1 MELPAPT
8 VAGGRAGSGSLQSAC
23 CSRLKLPT
31 AEVCLPA
38 PAPAPAP
45 APLPPAA
52 AAAASSFSRLPSH
65 ALGRLPPH
73 PPLSDLP
80 PSRPSPTPPTP
91 PLPAAA
97 ASSFSSLQPTQTFRG
112 HGSIAT
118 ALRGV
123 TGEAS
128 LFVSGDKDG
137 SMLLWDLRCAWW
149 GAMWGIVLFSK
160 RLVQCLHRL
169 HGLDPPTPPPPPQ
182 CTHAGRRLWCSQPS
196 RRRAKVSASAPT
208 NRAPGRRANSRVGG
222 TRARSWQQLLHQLPT
237 AAPAPLAWHMRR
249 AQHKPVPLLLH
260 TAVAACLTLPNALLC
275 SVRLAGRTT

>member
-1 MELPAPT
+1 M
-8 VAGGRAGSGSLQSAC
+8 GR
-23 CSRLKLPT
+23 CSRP
-31 AEVCLPA
+31 
-38 PAPAPAP
+38 
-45 APLPPAA
+45 
-52 AAAASSFSRLPSH
+52 AAAASSSRPPKCVSLRLRLRLRLRLSLLLLPQPRPPS
-65 ALGRLPPH
+65 AGFRPTPSGGSPLTLPCLTFLLP
-73 PPLSDLP
+73 DLP
-80 PSRPSPTPPTP
+80 PTPPTP